1 MTFSGAMA
9 PDPRFARFR
18 FWVLAVVLLLFV
30 PVGVLAKQAMA
41 TLFIALV
48 ILLLGAVWVERR
60 RIARPAKPV
69 LIAFAAIVALSL
81 LGAWFGG
88 NGLHLVGMLK
98 KLGLLALLL
107 VCVSAVPEIRAGLS
121 TQPLVLCL
129 GTGILLGAMIFTIE
143 LNFDAPLY
151 RFFSG
156 KGWDVDVAPS
166 RFNRGSTALVLL
178 SWPAA
183 AGLWLAGRRA
193 VAVVLVLIGLVVSL
207 IGESASA
214 TLAAVAAVLVLPLAV
229 LSGRIASRFVFLLA
243 VPLMIAAPWLLGN
256 VLVWIP
262 DYIAV
267 FPPSFADRLE
277 IWHSASTAALEQPL
291 IGLGL
296 GAMRSLEVPEAVR
309 ATYSFFK
316 HGTIHPHNAAIQIWL
331 ELGLGGILAALV
343 LIWRLVVASD
353 GLPRPARAAAISA
366 LCCGLVIAAV
376 SYGLWQE
383 TWLGII
389 GFTVLAFG
397 VLCRNESPSD

>member
-1 MTFSGAMA
+1 MTLSGAMA

-41 TLFIALV
+41 TLFIALA
-48 ILLLGAVWVERR
+48 ILLLGAVWLERR
-60 RIARPAKPV
+60 RIAWPEMPV
-69 LIAFAAIVALSL
+69 LIAFAALVGLSL

-88 NGLHLVGMLK
+88 NDLHLSGMLR

-107 VCVSAVPEIRAGLS
+107 LCVSAAQEIRAGLS
-121 TQPLVLCL
+121 TRPLVLCL
-129 GTGILLGAMIFTIE
+129 SAGILLGAVFFSIE

-193 VAVVLVLIGLVVSL
+193 VALVLVLLGLAAVL

-214 TLAAVAAVLVLPLAV
+214 ALSAIVAVLILPLAV
-229 LSGRIASRFVFLLA
+229 LHGGVASRLVLLVA

-256 VLVWIP
+256 LLVWIP
-262 DYIAV
+262 DYVAV

-277 IWHSASTAALEQPL
+277 IWHSASSAALEQPL

-316 HGTIHPHNAAIQIWL
+316 HGTTHPHNAAIQIWL
-331 ELGLGGILAALV
+331 ELGLGGILAASV

-353 GLPRPARAAAISA
+353 RLPRPCRAAAISA

-376 SYGLWQE
+376 SYGMWQE

-389 GFTVLAFG
+389 GLTVLAFG
-397 VLCRNESPSD
+397 VLCRDESPSD

>member
-41 TLFIALV
+41 TLFIALA
-48 ILLLGAVWVERR
+48 ILLLGAIWLERR
-60 RIARPAKPV
+60 RIAWPEKPV

-88 NGLHLVGMLK
+88 NGLHLAGMLK

-107 VCVSAVPEIRAGLS
+107 VCVSAAPEIRAGLS
-121 TQPLVLCL
+121 TRPLVLCL
-129 GTGILLGAMIFTIE
+129 CTGILLGAVIFSIE

-183 AGLWLAGRRA
+183 AGLWLSGRRA
-193 VAVVLVLIGLVVSL
+193 VALVLVLAGLAVAS
-207 IGESASA
+207 IGESSSA
-214 TLAAVAAVLVLPLAV
+214 MLAAVAGVLVLPLAA
-229 LSGRIASRFVFLLA
+229 LSGRIASRLVFLLA

-256 VLVWIP
+256 LLVWIP
-262 DYIAV
+262 DYVAV

-277 IWHSASTAALEQPL
+277 IWHSASMAALEQPL
-291 IGLGL
+291 IGFGL

-331 ELGLGGILAALV
+331 ELGLGGILAALA

-366 LCCGLVIAAV
+366 LCSGLVIAAV

>member
-1 MTFSGAMA
+1 MTRSGAMA
-9 PDPRFARFR
+9 PDPRFTRFR

-41 TLFIALV
+41 TLFIALA
-48 ILLLGAVWVERR
+48 ILLLGTVWLERR
-60 RIARPAKPV
+60 RIAPPEKPV
-69 LIAFAAIVALSL
+69 LVAFSVLVVLSL

-88 NGLHLVGMLK
+88 DGLHLAGMLK

-107 VCVSAVPEIRAGLS
+107 VCVSAAPEIRAGLF
-121 TQPLVLCL
+121 TRPLVLCL
-129 GTGILLGAMIFTIE
+129 AAGILLGAAIFAVE

-156 KGWDVDVAPS
+156 KGWEIDVAPS

-193 VAVVLVLIGLVVSL
+193 AALVLVLAGLAVAS

-214 TLAAVAAVLVLPLAV
+214 TLAAVAGVLVLPLAV
-229 LSGRIASRFVFLLA
+229 LSGRIASRLVLLLA

-256 VLVWIP
+256 LLVWVP
-262 DYIAV
+262 DYVAV

-277 IWHSASTAALEQPL
+277 IWHSASSAALEQPL
-291 IGLGL
+291 VGLGL

-316 HGTIHPHNAAIQIWL
+316 HGTTHPHNTAIQIWL
-331 ELGLGGILAALV
+331 ELGLGGILAAL
-343 LIWRLVVASD
+343 LLLWRLIAASD
-353 GLPRPARAAAISA
+353 PLPRPARAAAISA

-389 GFTVLAFG
+389 GLTILAFG

>member
-1 MTFSGAMA
+1 MTLSGAVA

-18 FWVLAVVLLLFV
+18 FWALAVVLLLFV

-41 TLFIALV
+41 FLFIALA
-48 ILLLGAVWVERR
+48 ILLLGAVWLERR
-60 RIARPAKPV
+60 RITWPVKPV
-69 LIAFAAIVALSL
+69 LIAFAAIVALSV
-81 LGAWFGG
+81 LGAWFAG
-88 NGLHLVGMLK
+88 NGLHLAGIMK

-107 VCVSAVPEIRAGLS
+107 VCVSAAPEIRAGIV

-129 GTGILLGAMIFTIE
+129 GAGIFLGAVIFSIE

-156 KGWDVDVAPS
+156 KGWEGDVAPS

-183 AGLWLAGRRA
+183 AGMWLAGRHAGALALVLAGLA
-193 VAVVLVLIGLVVSL
+193 VAS

-214 TLAAVAAVLVLPLAV
+214 LLAVVLGLFIVPLAV
-229 LSGRIASRFVFLLA
+229 LSGRIASRLLFTLA
-243 VPLMIAAPWLLGN
+243 IPLMIAAPWLLGN
-256 VLVWIP
+256 LLIWIP
-262 DYIAV
+262 DYVAL

-277 IWHSASTAALEQPL
+277 IWHSASMVAREQPL
-291 IGLGL
+291 VGLGL
-296 GAMRSLEVPEAVR
+296 GAMRSLDVPEAVR
-309 ATYSFFK
+309 AAYSFFK

-331 ELGLGGILAALV
+331 ELGLFGIVAALV
-343 LIWRLVVASD
+343 LIWRLVVSSD
-353 GLPRPARAAAISA
+353 ALPRPARAAAISA

-376 SYGLWQE
+376 SYGVWQE

-389 GFTVLAFG
+389 GVTILAFG
-397 VLCRNESPSD
+397 VLCGNESLSG

>member
-1 MTFSGAMA
+1 MNVSGAA
-9 PDPRFARFR
+9 VPAPRFARFR
-18 FWVLAVVLLLFV
+18 FWLLAVVLLLFV

-41 TLFIALV
+41 TLFIALA
-48 ILLLGAVWVERR
+48 ILLLGAVWLERR
-60 RIARPAKPV
+60 RIAWPEKPV
-69 LIAFAAIVALSL
+69 LIAFAAVVGLSL

-88 NGLHLVGMLK
+88 QGLHLAGMLQ

-107 VCVSAVPEIRAGLS
+107 VCVSAVREIRAGLFRE
-121 TQPLVLCL
+121 PLVLCL
-129 GTGILLGAMIFTIE
+129 AAGIFLGAVIFAIE
-143 LNFDAPLY
+143 LTFDAPLY

-156 KGWDVDVAPS
+156 KGWEVDIAPS

-183 AGLWLAGRRA
+183 AGLWLGGRR
-193 VAVVLVLIGLVVSL
+193 VAALLLVLAGLAAAS

-214 TLAAVAAVLVLPLAV
+214 ALSAMVAVLILPLAV
-229 LSGRIASRFVFLLA
+229 LNGRIASRLVLLLT
-243 VPLMIAAPWLLGN
+243 VPLMVAAPWILGN
-256 VLVWIP
+256 LLVWIP
-262 DYIAV
+262 DYVTV

-277 IWHSASTAALEQPL
+277 IWHSASLAAVEQPL

-296 GAMRSLEVPEAVR
+296 GAMRSLEVPEAVK

-331 ELGLGGILAALV
+331 ELGIGGILAALF
-343 LIWRLVVASD
+343 LLWRLVLASD
-353 GLPRPARAAAISA
+353 PLPRPARAAAISA

-389 GFTVLAFG
+389 GLTVLAFG
-397 VLCRNESPSD
+397 VLCGNESSSD

>member
-1 MTFSGAMA
+1 MTLSGAVA

-18 FWVLAVVLLLFV
+18 FWALAVVLLLFV

-41 TLFIALV
+41 FLFIALA
-48 ILLLGAVWVERR
+48 ILLLGAVWLERR
-60 RIARPAKPV
+60 RITWPVKPV
-69 LIAFAAIVALSL
+69 LIAFAAIVALSV
-81 LGAWFGG
+81 LGAWFAG
-88 NGLHLVGMLK
+88 NGLHLAGIMK

-107 VCVSAVPEIRAGLS
+107 VCVSAAPEIRAGIV

-129 GTGILLGAMIFTIE
+129 GAGIFLGAVIFSIE

-156 KGWDVDVAPS
+156 KGWEGDVAPS

-183 AGLWLAGRRA
+183 AGMWLAGRHAAALALVLAGLA
-193 VAVVLVLIGLVVSL
+193 VAS

-214 TLAAVAAVLVLPLAV
+214 LLAAMLGLFIVPLAI
-229 LSGRIASRFVFLLA
+229 LSGRIASRLLFTLA
-243 VPLMIAAPWLLGN
+243 ILLMIAAPWLLGN
-256 VLVWIP
+256 LLIWIP
-262 DYIAV
+262 DYVAL

-277 IWHSASTAALEQPL
+277 IWHSASMVAREQPL
-291 IGLGL
+291 VGLGL
-296 GAMRSLEVPEAVR
+296 GAMRSLDVPEAVR
-309 ATYSFFK
+309 AAYSFFK

-331 ELGLGGILAALV
+331 ELGLFGIVAALV
-343 LIWRLVVASD
+343 LIWRLVVSSD
-353 GLPRPARAAAISA
+353 ALPRPARAAAISA

-376 SYGLWQE
+376 SYGVWQE

-389 GFTVLAFG
+389 GVTILAFG
-397 VLCRNESPSD
+397 VLCGNESPSG